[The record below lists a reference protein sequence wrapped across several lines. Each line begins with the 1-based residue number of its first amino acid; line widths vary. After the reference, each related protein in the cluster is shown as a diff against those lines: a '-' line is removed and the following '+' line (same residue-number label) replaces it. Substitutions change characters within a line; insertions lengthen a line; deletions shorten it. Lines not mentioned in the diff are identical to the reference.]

1 MKKALM
7 MALVAASIA
16 SPALANNTAAGSK
29 AHMMADHYFS
39 KIDAN
44 GDGVITKDESEA
56 YNDKMFKEADT
67 NNDGKITKDEMAAMK
82 QKEHAKWTSMHKST
96 SGKAEKSDM
105 EVDKAD
111 DTNNNADKTDDQ

>member
-16 SPALANNTAAGSK
+16 SPALANNTAAGK

-39 KIDAN
+39 KIDTN
-44 GDGVITKDESEA
+44 GDGMITKEESQA
-56 YNDKMFKEADT
+56 YNDKMFQEADT
-67 NNDGKITKDEMAAMK
+67 NNDGKISKDEMTAMK
-82 QKEHAKWTSMHKST
+82 EKEHAKMTSMHKSM
-96 SGKAEKSDM
+96 SGKNEKSDM